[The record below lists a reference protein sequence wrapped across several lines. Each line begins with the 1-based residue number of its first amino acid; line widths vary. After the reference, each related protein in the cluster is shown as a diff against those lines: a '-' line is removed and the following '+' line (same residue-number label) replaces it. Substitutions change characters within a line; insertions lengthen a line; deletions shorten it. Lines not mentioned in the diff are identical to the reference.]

1 MFFANQFITITNLSL
16 SQPSQNEIPT
26 AAADLNPLA
35 CSQMNN
41 LQEDG
46 KFSPEDLE
54 IFQQQQQQQQAGEEM
69 EIETLS
75 LSTKRRELP
84 SGLPKGKAGGAK
96 VGKLS
101 PQTKDQ

>member
-1 MFFANQFITITNLSL
+1 
-16 SQPSQNEIPT
+16 
-26 AAADLNPLA
+26 
-35 CSQMNN
+35 MNN